1 MVIHRRRTSGFT
13 LLEVLVAL
21 VILSISVGVI
31 MNVFSGG
38 IRAVR
43 TTRDYNRAVF
53 LAQGKMEELLL
64 KKFTEETTDSGT
76 FEEFPGFAWEMA
88 VTEFQLPMTEEE
100 QLAAE
105 AESELAPQLK
115 TYQITL
121 HVTWAVGSR
130 TRSFTL
136 DTLRAVAPYQE
147 QVLGGLDE

>member
-1 MVIHRRRTSGFT
+1 MVTRRSSAFT

-31 MNVFSGG
+31 MGVFSGG

-43 TTRDYNRAVF
+43 STRDYNRAVF

-64 KKFTEETTDSGT
+64 KKFTEETNDSGT
-76 FEEFPGFAWEMA
+76 FEDFPGFAWEMA
-88 VTEFQLPMTEEE
+88 VTEFPLPMTAEEE
-100 QLAAE
+100 EAAAAE
-105 AESELAPQLK
+105 SDLTPQLR

-121 HVTWAVGSR
+121 HVTWTVGSR
-130 TRSFTL
+130 TRSYTL

-147 QVLGGLDE
+147 QQILGDSEQ